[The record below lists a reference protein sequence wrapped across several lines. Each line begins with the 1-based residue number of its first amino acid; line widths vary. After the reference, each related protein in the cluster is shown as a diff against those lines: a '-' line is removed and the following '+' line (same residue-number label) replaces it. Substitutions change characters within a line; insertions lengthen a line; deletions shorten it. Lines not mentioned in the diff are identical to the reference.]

1 MVHSIPPELLG
12 SLLYDELAEQRD
24 RLLFS
29 EGTTGGAL
37 SFVPFSQ
44 SDGGSQHGCLLYP
57 GNPAL
62 NTLTIL
68 EFGFRKLLKQHCQKY
83 FRSTIILKPL
93 KKNSFTCKVLTGSKP
108 GFHITMA
115 AAIIG

>member
-62 NTLTIL
+62 NTLSIL

-83 FRSTIILKPL
+83 FGSTMILKPFKKKKKPLSLL
-93 KKNSFTCKVLTGSKP
+93 KYSLGQSQDFT
-108 GFHITMA
+108 
-115 AAIIG
+115 